1 MTDDELRALVAS
13 NAQSIAETRAI
24 TDSNARAIAAN
35 ASAIAE
41 LRVTTTQQGEQMAR
55 QNEQMLEGIS
65 EVVSMVGELA
75 AQQEARHAESDQRFN
90 NLLADARAD
99 RQRIDQALADAQIDR
114 ERADQNHAE
123 AMQRID
129 QALEEARADRER
141 GDRDRAINENEHR
154 AFRETFQT
162 LLAEVARIWQRLA

>member
-13 NAQSIAETRAI
+13 NAQAIAETRAL
-24 TDSNARAIAAN
+24 TDSNAR
-35 ASAIAE
+35 AIAE
-41 LRVTTTQQGEQMAR
+41 LRVTTTQQGEQIAELR
-55 QNEQMLEGIS
+55 ESIAQQGEQMTQGIS

-99 RQRIDQALADAQIDR
+99 RQRIDQALANAQ
-114 ERADQNHAE
+114 
-123 AMQRID
+123 
-129 QALEEARADRER
+129 ADRER

-162 LLAEVARIWQRLA
+162 LLAEVARIWQRLAG